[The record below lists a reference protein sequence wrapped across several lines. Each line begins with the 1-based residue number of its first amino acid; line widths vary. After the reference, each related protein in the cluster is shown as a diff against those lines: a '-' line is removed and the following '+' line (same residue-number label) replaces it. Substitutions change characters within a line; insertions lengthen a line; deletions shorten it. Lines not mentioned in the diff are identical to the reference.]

1 MPDEPV
7 SVEEPVVLN
16 VDQLNADAAEIGDL
30 TAGDATFTG
39 DVVFQNDIQGT
50 LAGSRDINTVTAS
63 DSILDSNYVFISDG
77 SHIKRILFSD
87 LCDAI
92 LGKIT
97 YDSTKTYLTT
107 QSINT
112 AASNTNAILP
122 GSDYLLI
129 SKGGTELNK
138 ITAANALSNGL
149 NGLASQTSIE
159 SPDALV
165 VIQDGVGK
173 KVDYEVLAKA
183 IVEDYA
189 GSTIGGSQQS
199 IQEAFSNVA
208 ENFTESVTSNIT
220 SDYGTL
226 TYSCTRFNNFVGF
239 SAQLEITSET
249 PALVDLV
256 KGLPSI
262 GDAPNNTP
270 VMIFSTADG
279 YIPAELR
286 KITLGGTEY
295 TGVFIRT
302 AIANGRSIRMN
313 FVYQITQ
320 PSE

>member
-1 MPDEPV
+1 MPD
-7 SVEEPVVLN
+7 EPVVLN
-16 VDQLNADAAEIGDL
+16 VDQLTADVADIGDL

-92 LGKIT
+92 LGKIS

-122 GSDYLLI
+122 GSDYFLI

-149 NGLASQTSIE
+149 NGLAAQTSIE

-165 VIQDGVGK
+165 TVSDGVVK
-173 KVDYEVLAKA
+173 KIDYNTLAKT
-183 IVEDYA
+183 IVEDYD
-189 GSTIGGSQQS
+189 GSTIGGVQQS
-199 IQEAFSNVA
+199 IQEAFSNIA
-208 ENFTESVTSNIT
+208 GSFSQSITNNIM

-226 TYSCTRFNNFVGF
+226 TYTCTKFGNFVGF
-239 SAQLEITSET
+239 SAQLKITSEV

-270 VMIFSTADG
+270 VLIFSTADG

-295 TGVFIRT
+295 TGVFTRT

-313 FVYQITQ
+313 FVYQITP